1 MDLDIRIPQI
11 FLDSPYLNQ
20 YPSLVALQDHRIP
33 VPTPPDVIVAVIR
46 FSGFI
51 TCLNPMDGRLTAAAA
66 GLKHKVLSANN
77 PVLIPDTHGMTAEG
91 GAAAGKEVV
100 VPQEGVGV
108 DDWMEVQPVQSG
120 AAATQHGAMGALR
133 ALAEQM
139 EDMEQSFAEKLERME
154 RRLAARIRPEST
166 EQRPNG
172 GINGLEQRLLT
183 ADDRKINSL
192 RWEAG
197 LDLEPVRARGRVF
210 PEGLSSPDA
219 SIIRHNV
226 DVREMIDS
234 DLDSWLRFYDIDVE
248 EADTRRQKERVLI
261 KYLGG
266 GDKRFVL

>member
-66 GLKHKVLSANN
+66 GLKHKVLSANSELILSLSACRVGVAFLTLWSVTQD

-139 EDMEQSFAEKLERME
+139 EDMEQSFAEKLARME
-154 RRLAARIRPEST
+154 RRLPARIVGSEQRIAARIDGMGQRPEST

-183 ADDRKINSL
+183 ADDRVSL
-192 RWEAG
+192 NLLCEDG
-197 LDLEPVRARGRVF
+197 T
-210 PEGLSSPDA
+210 
-219 SIIRHNV
+219 ITH
-226 DVREMIDS
+226 
-234 DLDSWLRFYDIDVE
+234 
-248 EADTRRQKERVLI
+248 
-261 KYLGG
+261 
-266 GDKRFVL
+266 